1 MVRIRRFGVM
11 KTATVA
17 AVMYMVIVAIFVIP
31 FALIG
36 LLIAPSQGSDAGTTV
51 VGIVIFGAV
60 AILAYGLIGWVFTAL
75 AAAIYNFAAGWVGGI
90 EVQLETVAPPPGLP
104 AWGTTPQ
111 PPPRGPAGPAAAPG
125 PERLTHPRITNSL
138 SRRVLRAHIHRLRTL
153 RP

>member
-1 MVRIRRFGVM
+1 MPGALRDDGYSEEPAPSGRAREDTTMFRIRRFGVM

-36 LLIAPSQGSDAGTTV
+36 LLIAPSQGSEAGTAM

-60 AILAYGLIGWVFTAL
+60 AILAYGLIGWIFTAL
-75 AAAIYNFAAGWVGGI
+75 AAAIYNVAAGWVGGI

-111 PPPRGPAGPAAAPG
+111 PPPAAP
-125 PERLTHPRITNSL
+125 PAPPQPPTST
-138 SRRVLRAHIHRLRTL
+138 V
-153 RP
+153 